1 VVRDVRPQLSAV
13 FNRGET
19 TLISTL
25 LFDIGGVLV
34 DLDGAPALAALM
46 SLDASREAIHE
57 RWMQSQAVVAYETG
71 RISASAFAAAA
82 VVEFQLPVTADWFLE
97 AFNGWPKGLHP
108 GALELLDDIPARY
121 RLAALS
127 NTSATHWERIET
139 MGLAHR
145 FERLYLSHRI
155 GCLKPSREAF
165 AAALDDLAVPPS
177 EVLFLDDISSN
188 VAAARALGLHAE
200 VAGDPSEARA
210 VLRRYDILS

>member
-1 VVRDVRPQLSAV
+1 
-13 FNRGET
+13 
-19 TLISTL
+19 LISTV

-34 DLDGAPALAALM
+34 ELDGVPGLAALM
-46 SLDASREAIHE
+46 SFDASRDVIHE
-57 RWMQSQAVVAYETG
+57 RWMQSQAVIAYETG
-71 RISASAFAAAA
+71 RISAAAFATAA
-82 VVEFQLPVTADWFLE
+82 VSEFQLPVTPEWFLD
-97 AFNGWPKGLHP
+97 AFNEWPKGLQP

-127 NTSATHWERIET
+127 NTSVTHWERIEA
-139 MGLAHR
+139 MGLAQL

-177 EVLFLDDISSN
+177 AVLFLDDISSN

-200 VAGDPSEARA
+200 VVADPSEARA
-210 VLRRYDILS
+210 ILRRYDILS